1 MKPNRNSSCRCRWCG
16 KSNLVKNSLVHI
28 TPNNLNMY
36 FCNDEC
42 YKAMSRDELLA
53 SEIEYMFI
61 SMLNA
66 KGMTKSLKTYIH
78 NQIKPYKDNDRLLAL
93 HSVFKN
99 KHQFFYEHLKD
110 KSFSNSTVKAKYIF
124 KSIEND
130 VEKEYQ
136 ALTKLEQIREIK
148 EEQTHEMI
156 SFSNPSPEALLT
168 CVSKSRPAP
177 NSETSTYCVVT
188 PSVIPNCNL
197 RHELPSFV
205 FNKFSSLKINFPVKE
220 KDLTC
225 LY

>member
-66 KGMTKSLKTYIH
+66 RGMTKSLKTYIQ

-99 KHQFFYEHLKD
+99 KHQFFYEYLKD
-110 KSFSNSTVKAKYIF
+110 KRNQRRTDS
-124 KSIEND
+124 
-130 VEKEYQ
+130 
-136 ALTKLEQIREIK
+136 
-148 EEQTHEMI
+148 
-156 SFSNPSPEALLT
+156 
-168 CVSKSRPAP
+168 
-177 NSETSTYCVVT
+177 
-188 PSVIPNCNL
+188 
-197 RHELPSFV
+197 
-205 FNKFSSLKINFPVKE
+205 
-220 KDLTC
+220 
-225 LY
+225 

>member
-42 YKAMSRDELLA
+42 YKAMSKDELLA
-53 SEIEYMFI
+53 CEIEYMFI

-66 KGMTKSLKTYIH
+66 RGMTKSLKTYIQ

-99 KHQFFYEHLKD
+99 KHQFFYEYLKD

-130 VEKEYQ
+130 VEKEYR

-148 EEQTHEMI
+148 EEQTHDVCELKQTKRKRIRNI
-156 SFSNPSPEALLT
+156 SEFL
-168 CVSKSRPAP
+168 
-177 NSETSTYCVVT
+177 
-188 PSVIPNCNL
+188 
-197 RHELPSFV
+197 
-205 FNKFSSLKINFPVKE
+205 
-220 KDLTC
+220 
-225 LY
+225 